1 MLFVIEREFV
11 LDLFIL
17 LAGILGEPFVTSA
30 ISGRVMFV
38 GFFARVWLLGMIFA
52 LVSLLLRR
60 VDRFR
65 HARSTLRSRHA
76 AADHRASRGT
86 HRTTDR
92 SADRRAGY
100 AAASRANTCPNR
112 MRSWFATDWIWIFL
126 GIVCRVFL
134 HGAAP
139 LLFRDW
145 RRQRTSC
152 DAPLRGA
159 KRPSLTK

>member
-30 ISGRVMFV
+30 IRWRVMFV

-52 LVSLLLRR
+52 PVSFLLRR

-65 HARSTLRSRHA
+65 HAPSTLRSRHA
-76 AADHRASRGT
+76 ADDRASCGT
-86 HRTTDR
+86 HRTTDG

-112 MRSWFATDWIWIFL
+112 MRSWFTTDWIGIFL
-126 GIVCRVFL
+126 GIVCRVFV

-139 LLFRDW
+139 SLFLYCFATRGRSGCQTT
-145 RRQRTSC
+145 RR
-152 DAPLRGA
+152 
-159 KRPSLTK
+159 